1 MRRIIVL
8 ATGVAAALVVA
19 MPVAAGGGGCHA
31 DFTDAP
37 SRVIELRLNCFGP
50 TVARIQAGDTVTWRN
65 FDDSRHNVYSQGFT
79 GSGVLSYDQTHTA
92 RFDQPGV
99 FPFVCTIHP
108 GMMGA
113 VVVTATPTLNDTV
126 RTKTDIRPDEPLPA
140 VKPVKTEAAPRFEAA
155 QPAVN
160 DPTEVVLD
168 SEPETAVDAPAVDAV
183 LAAPLTSQTPD
194 DAVHGVA
201 WLIGAAIL
209 AVGIVLAPP
218 PAVLAASP
226 SRRAPS
232 PPTDTYP
239 AYSST
244 DQLSAR

>member
-19 MPVAAGGGGCHA
+19 MPVAAGGGGGCHA

-209 AVGIVLAPP
+209 AVGIVLG
-218 PAVLAASP
+218 AAS
-226 SRRAPS
+226 
-232 PPTDTYP
+232 
-239 AYSST
+239 SSFGRKPESQGAIT
-244 DQLSAR
+244 PD